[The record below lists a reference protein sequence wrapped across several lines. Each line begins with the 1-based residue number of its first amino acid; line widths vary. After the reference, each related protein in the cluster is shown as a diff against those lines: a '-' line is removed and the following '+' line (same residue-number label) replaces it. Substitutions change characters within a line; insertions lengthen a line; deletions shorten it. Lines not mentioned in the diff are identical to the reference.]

1 MAAKKNK
8 KQEQDDAKRQHIYEI
23 IRQAQIEQ
31 KTTEGIQLALEDND
45 IELSLSQVYRYIAD
59 YEKLIHSRLCAIGEG
74 EFGSQYLN
82 CIDALRKIEKDINE
96 KIENFEGEPH
106 AQIAAYKL
114 LKDLQVTKIE
124 FYSNQKGISEV
135 QKALDEKYGITPK
148 TINQVGNIKSIG

>member
-1 MAAKKNK
+1 MAAKVSK
-8 KQEQDDAKRQHIYEI
+8 KHEQDEAKRQRIYEI

-31 KTTEGIQLALEDND
+31 KDTEGIQLALEDND
-45 IELSLSQVYRYIAD
+45 IQLSLSQVYRYIANF
-59 YEKLIHSRLCAIGEG
+59 EKLIHSRLCAIGEG
-74 EFGSQYLN
+74 EFGAQYLN
-82 CIDALRKIEKDINE
+82 CIDALRKIEKELNE
-96 KIENFEGEPH
+96 KIESFEGEPH

-135 QKALDEKYGITPK
+135 QKALDEKYGITTK